1 MCAAC
6 DVVAIM
12 CVLHVMSLSWLSCV
26 LHVMQLPWL
35 SCVPHMMQLPWLSCV
50 PHMMQLPWLSC
61 VGSEFD
67 RSALPAV
74 LQHDT
79 PSERGDSEMCMITS
93 MVNLAT
99 LFVICSLI

>member
-6 DVVAIM
+6 DVVVMVIM
-12 CVLHVMSLSWLSCV
+12 CVLHVMSLPWLSCV
-26 LHVMQLPWL
+26 LHV
-35 SCVPHMMQLPWLSCV
+35 MQLPWLSCV

-99 LFVICSLI
+99 L